1 MQRVGADTRGR
12 VAAAHVSESGAF
24 LGRRATAAAVV
35 QSTLVCLQ
43 RELALNNGR
52 PRIARNSS
60 QLHLLRG
67 LPTTMLQLLML

>member
-1 MQRVGADTRGR
+1 MQRVGADTLDR
-12 VAAAHVSESGAF
+12 VAAAHVRDSGAF

-43 RELALNNGR
+43 RELAYCHGR
-52 PRIARNSS
+52 PRIASFSS